1 MRSCELPFGSPGC
14 LCSSQK
20 PSGKGVRRIF
30 SLTAARVLRRGLQES
45 SPCRG
50 CHRVMG
56 GTGRG
61 PAHRPAGEGA
71 ATWQLAQLGGLEVP
85 PPPGSHGGTGSS
97 QGREAPLVLFFFFSA
112 CPVLSRVLITAAG
125 GLGRDT
131 LCTRDAEADEVLGDL
146 ASLLSPGLS
155 HFPER
160 VLHLPLRTDPSSAL
174 LVLLL
179 CVGNQQLP
187 QNPNFPQPFH
197 LL

>member
-1 MRSCELPFGSPGC
+1 MRNSQRLEGQVRSCELPLGSPGC

-30 SLTAARVLRRGLQES
+30 SLTAARALRRGLQVS

-50 CHRVMG
+50 CRRVMG

-97 QGREAPLVLFFFFSA
+97 QGREAPLVLFFFSL
-112 CPVLSRVLITAAG
+112 PVLFSVECL
-125 GLGRDT
+125 
-131 LCTRDAEADEVLGDL
+131 
-146 ASLLSPGLS
+146 
-155 HFPER
+155 
-160 VLHLPLRTDPSSAL
+160 
-174 LVLLL
+174 
-179 CVGNQQLP
+179 LP
-187 QNPNFPQPFH
+187 QQEAWAGTPSAHAMLKLMKCWGTSRPFCP
-197 LL
+197 LA